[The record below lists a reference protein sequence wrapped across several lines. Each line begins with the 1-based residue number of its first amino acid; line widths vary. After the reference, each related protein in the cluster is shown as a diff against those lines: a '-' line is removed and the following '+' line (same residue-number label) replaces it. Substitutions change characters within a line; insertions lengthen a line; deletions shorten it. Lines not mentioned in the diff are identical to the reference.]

1 MITDLISIA
10 DKVLDKVLPDKE
22 ARDKA
27 KLELMRLESQN
38 ELKELEVSMS
48 AIVMEAKS
56 QDKWTSRARPGFL
69 YCVYLLLLSSI
80 PMGILS
86 AISPDTSAAIITG
99 FQAWLAAIPDNII
112 ALFGAGYL
120 GYSGARSYDKT
131 RQK

>member
-1 MITDLISIA
+1 MITDLIKIGGSL
-10 DKVLDKVLPDKE
+10 LDKIIPDPE

-27 KLELMRLESQN
+27 KLELLRLESEN

-56 QDKWTSRARPGFL
+56 KDKWTSRARPGFL
-69 YCVYLLLLSSI
+69 YVIYILMLSAI

-86 AISPDTSAAIITG
+86 AISPNTATAIISG

-120 GYSGARSYDKT
+120 GYSGARSYDKA
-131 RQK
+131 KIK